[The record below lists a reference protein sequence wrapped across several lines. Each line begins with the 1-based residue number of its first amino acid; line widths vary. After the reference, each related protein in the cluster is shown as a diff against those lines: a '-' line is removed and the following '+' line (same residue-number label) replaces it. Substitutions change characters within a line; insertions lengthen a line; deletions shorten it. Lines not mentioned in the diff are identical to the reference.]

1 MNAET
6 YPGWLRSRAAT
17 VATGRDDG
25 PAAVTERGAALSD
38 TETRHTTCC
47 DGERA
52 ARSPVDRRPDSGQGT
67 WSVPS

>member
-1 MNAET
+1 MDVET
-6 YPGWLRSRAAT
+6 CPGWLRSRAAT

-25 PAAVTERGAALSD
+25 SAAVTERGAALSD
-38 TETRHTTCC
+38 IETRHTTCC

-52 ARSPVDRRPDSGQGT
+52 ASPPVDRRPDSSQGT